1 MFVIY
6 KMPQGIVA
14 HVIDKIIIIMYI
26 VFLLV
31 NWYIADAIIYELI
44 KRSGAIRLDQFVSW
58 LLGFTW
64 LTNCTICCYI
74 IYYSLLY
81 YFFTNI

>member
-1 MFVIY
+1 MFLIY
-6 KMPQGIVA
+6 KMSRGIVA

-44 KRSGAIRLDQFVSW
+44 KRHGSIALSNVVSW

-81 YFFTNI
+81 YLFSNT

>member
-1 MFVIY
+1 MFLIY

-44 KRSGAIRLDQFVSW
+44 KRHGAIRLSNVVSW

>member
-1 MFVIY
+1 MFLIY

-14 HVIDKIIIIMYI
+14 HIIDKIIIIMYI

-44 KRSGAIRLDQFVSW
+44 KRHGAITLSNFVSW
-58 LLGFTW
+58 LLGFIW

-74 IYYSLLY
+74 IYYFLLY
-81 YFFTNI
+81 YFFINI

>member
-1 MFVIY
+1 MFLIY

-14 HVIDKIIIIMYI
+14 HIIDKIIIIMYI

-44 KRSGAIRLDQFVSW
+44 KRHGAITLSNFVSW

>member
-1 MFVIY
+1 
-6 KMPQGIVA
+6 MPQGIVA
-14 HVIDKIIIIMYI
+14 HIIDKIIIIMYI

-44 KRSGAIRLDQFVSW
+44 KRHGAITLSNFVSW